1 MKFLRIEP
9 TDASRWQQVWDLYEV
24 SFPTAEKR
32 KEEDHKRAMQHPQFQ
47 PMSIWEGDKL
57 IGILFYWEWDSYRYL
72 EYFAILPELRG
83 KGYGTRILRY
93 LRNNNY
99 TIVLEIDPLRNEL
112 SVRRLQFY
120 ERLGFTLTPYRFNH
134 LPYRLE
140 TDTEE
145 LLILSYPE
153 MITKE
158 QHSDFLQFMNREV
171 MPYCE
176 VRQEA

>member
-1 MKFLRIEP
+1 MEFLRIEP
-9 TDASRWQQVWDLYEV
+9 ANTSRWQQVWDLYEV

-32 KEEDHKRAMQHPQFQ
+32 KEEDHKRAMQHPQFH

-57 IGILFYWEWDSYRYL
+57 IGILFYWEWDNYRYL

-93 LRNNNY
+93 LRNNNH

-120 ERLGFTLTPYRFNH
+120 ERLGFALTPYRFNH

-140 TDTEE
+140 TETEE
-145 LLILSYPE
+145 LLILTYPK
-153 MITKE
+153 MINQVE
-158 QHSDFLQFMNREV
+158 YNNFLEFIEESVSM
-171 MPYCE
+171 YCE
-176 VRQEA
+176 KDN